1 MLCPFLVAP
10 LVGTLGVSCH
20 WQVGLNPQ
28 QGSSFG
34 GGFSHMRH
42 CKTAEQGSMLISYSF
57 WCVSFI
63 LHPHRQAHHTVSKT
77 ENVYTEKADRLEL

>member
-34 GGFSHMRH
+34 GAFSHYEALQNCRTGLNAH
-42 CKTAEQGSMLISYSF
+42 FLLILVCLFYST
-57 WCVSFI
+57 STQTGT
-63 LHPHRQAHHTVSKT
+63 PHSKT